1 MLKLLVQDEN
11 GLIKTRNGEPELSCD
26 ADELAN
32 AAIDFLAAIIGT
44 DLNEIVSDYNKMH
57 EMIEAG
63 CERHRQ
69 TIQEAC
75 RRLQRIAGN
84 FSALPGADPRP
95 SETGYITQKR
105 KRKIAE
111 MRHSER

>member
-57 EMIEAG
+57 EMIEA
-63 CERHRQ
+63 ER
-69 TIQEAC
+69 
-75 RRLQRIAGN
+75 
-84 FSALPGADPRP
+84 
-95 SETGYITQKR
+95 
-105 KRKIAE
+105 AE
-111 MRHSER
+111 NNKTVQMRHSER